1 MISGSATQVARRH
14 CYLAVLVS
22 ACAWMLAGCNGLG
35 SSSSAGTPDTTP
47 PTAPANLTATATLAT
62 QINLSWTASTDNV
75 GVAQYKVE
83 RCAGAGCANF
93 AQIATPVSTGFND
106 NGLSASSAYS
116 YRVRAEDAAG
126 NNSAY
131 SNVFSDTTP
140 AAADTTPPSM
150 PTNLTATAASST
162 QINLSWTAS
171 TDNAGV
177 TGYKV
182 ERCSGA
188 ACANFAQIA
197 APTGT
202 TFNDTGLTASTSYSY
217 RVRANDAAGNNSGYS
232 NTASATTQT
241 PPDTTPPT
249 APTNLTA
256 TAALSTQINLSW
268 TASTDNVG
276 VTGYKVERCSGAAC
290 ANFAQIATPTGT
302 TFNDTG
308 LTASTSYSYRVRAND
323 AAGNNSAY
331 SNTASATT
339 PAAADTTPPTAPTS
353 LTATAASTSQINLA
367 WTASTDNVGVTG
379 YKVERC
385 SGATCANFAQ
395 IATPTTTTFNDTG
408 LAASTSYSYR
418 VRANDAAGNNSA
430 YSNTAIA
437 TTQTPP
443 DTTPPTAPTNLTAT
457 AASTTQINLSW
468 TASTDNIGVTGYKV
482 ERCRGAACANFAQIA
497 TPAATTFNDTGL
509 TASTSYSYRVR
520 ANDAAG
526 NNSGYSN
533 TASATTL
540 APAGNISVTIS
551 PKRGGLTLSQTM
563 PFTVTVTNDVGAAG
577 VTWTASSGNFSAQ
590 STATATYVAPNS
602 AGVVTV
608 TATSVADGTKSAT
621 ATIGVTD
628 LAGMLT
634 YHNDL
639 SRDGV
644 NAQEYALT
652 TANVATATFGKL
664 FSCATDGAMYA
675 QPLWVANLPMQGGTH
690 NVIFGA
696 TTHDTVYAFD
706 ADTNPCVTYWSKS
719 LLGSGETFVSS
730 SDVGTGDIQPDIG
743 IIGTPVIDA
752 ASNTLYVVSKSKT
765 SGTNCTPATSC
776 FQRLHALSLTDGS
789 EKFGGPVNITSTISV
804 PGTGDGSSGGNVA
817 FNTLRE
823 NQRSGL
829 VLANGVV
836 YVAWASHGDN
846 GPYHGWVI
854 GFNASTLVIVG
865 TFNANPNGS
874 DSGIWMGGGAPA
886 ADASGNLYF
895 LTGNGT
901 FDANSGGSDYG
912 DSTVKMSTTAPF
924 SVAGYFTPAD
934 QQNLEGGDTDH
945 GSGGAA
951 ILVDQP
957 SGPHQHLMIGG
968 GKEGN
973 FFLLDRDNL
982 GGYGANFNPADSNAV
997 QKFSEG
1003 NGIFSTAAFFNNA
1016 LYIAGVGGH
1025 LKSFAFNTPTTGQFN
1040 PAQTSQSAGTFGFP
1054 GATPSVS
1061 ALGTTKGILWA
1072 MDNGQ
1077 YCTQQSPGC
1086 GAAVLHAFDA
1096 TNLATELW
1104 NSSQSAGDAAGNA
1117 VKFTVPTVANGKV
1130 YIGTRGN
1137 DTGNGGTSIP
1147 GEIDVYGLKPN

>member
-1 MISGSATQVARRH
+1 MISGRTARVAYRY
-14 CYLAVLVS
+14 CYLAVL
-22 ACAWMLAGCNGLG
+22 AAICALVLSGCNGLG
-35 SSSSAGTPDTTP
+35 SSSTVGTPDTTP
-47 PTAPANLTATATLAT
+47 PTAPAGLTATATLAT

-75 GVAQYKVE
+75 GVTGYKLE
-83 RCAGAGCANF
+83 RCSGAGCANF
-93 AQIATPVSTGFND
+93 AQVATPALTAFND
-106 NGLSASSAYS
+106 SGLTASTLYS
-116 YRVRAEDAAG
+116 YRVRASDAAG

-131 SNVFSDTTP
+131 SNVFSATTP
-140 AAADTTPPSM
+140 ASTDTTPPTA
-150 PTNLTATAASST
+150 PANLTTTAASTT

-171 TDNAGV
+171 TDNVGV

-182 ERCSGA
+182 ERCSGVG
-188 ACANFAQIA
+188 CTNFVQIA
-197 APTGT
+197 TPTAI

-232 NTASATTQT
+232 NVGSAMT
-241 PPDTTPPT
+241 PAAADTTPPT

-256 TAALSTQINLSW
+256 TAVSTTHINLSWTASTDNVGVTGYKIERCSGAACANFAQIATPTGTTFNDTGLAASTSYSYRVRTNDAAGNNSGYSNTASATTLAAADTTPPSTPTNLTATAASTTQINLSW

-323 AAGNNSAY
+323 AAGNNS
-331 SNTASATT
+331 
-339 PAAADTTPPTAPTS
+339 
-353 LTATAASTSQINLA
+353 
-367 WTASTDNVGVTG
+367 
-379 YKVERC
+379 
-385 SGATCANFAQ
+385 
-395 IATPTTTTFNDTG
+395 
-408 LAASTSYSYR
+408 
-418 VRANDAAGNNSA
+418 
-430 YSNTAIA
+430 
-437 TTQTPP
+437 
-443 DTTPPTAPTNLTAT
+443 
-457 AASTTQINLSW
+457 
-468 TASTDNIGVTGYKV
+468 
-482 ERCRGAACANFAQIA
+482 
-497 TPAATTFNDTGL
+497 
-509 TASTSYSYRVR
+509 
-520 ANDAAG
+520 
-526 NNSGYSN
+526 GYSN
-533 TASATTL
+533 TATATTQ
-540 APAGNISVTIS
+540 AASSGNISVTIS

-563 PFTVTVTNDVGAAG
+563 PFTATVANDVGAAG
-577 VTWTASSGNFSAQ
+577 VTWTASSGSFSTQ
-590 STATATYVAPNS
+590 STSAATFVAPNS

-608 TATSVADGTKSAT
+608 TATSVADVTKSAS

-628 LAGMLT
+628 LTGVFT

-652 TANVATATFGKL
+652 TANVTTATFGKL
-664 FSCATDGAMYA
+664 FSCATDAAMYA
-675 QPLWVANLPMQGGTH
+675 QPLWAANLTIQSGTH
-690 NVIFGA
+690 NVIFAA

-706 ADTNPCVTYWSKS
+706 ADTNPCVTYWKKS
-719 LLGSGETFVSS
+719 LLGSGETWVSN
-730 SDVGTGDIQPDIG
+730 SDVGTGDIQPDVG

-765 SGTNCTPATSC
+765 SGSNCTPATSC
-776 FQRLHALSLTDGS
+776 FQRLHALSLIDGS
-789 EKFGGPVNITSTISV
+789 EKFGGPVNITSAISV

-823 NQRSGL
+823 NQRPGL
-829 VLANGVV
+829 VLSNGVV

-854 GFNASTLVIVG
+854 GFNASTLSIAG

-874 DSGIWMGGGAPA
+874 DSGIWMSGGAPA
-886 ADASGNLYF
+886 ADSSGNLYF

-912 DSTVKMSTTAPF
+912 DSTVKMSTTAPY

-957 SGPHQHLMIGG
+957 SGPHQHLVIGG

-982 GGYGANFNPADSNAV
+982 GGYGANANPVDSNAV

-1016 LYIAGVGGH
+1016 LYIAGAGGR
-1025 LKSFAFNTPTTGQFN
+1025 LKSFAFNTTTGQFN
-1040 PAQTSQSAGTFGFP
+1040 PSQTSQSPASFGFP

-1061 ALGTTKGILWA
+1061 AWGTTNGIIWA
-1072 MDNGQ
+1072 MNNNA
-1077 YCTQQSPGC
+1077 YCTQQSSSC
-1086 GAAVLHAFDA
+1086 GPTVLHAYDA
-1096 TNLATELW
+1096 TNVATELW
-1104 NSSQSAGDAAGNA
+1104 NSSQTAGDAAGNA

-1130 YIGTRGN
+1130 YVGTRGN
-1137 DTGNGGTSIP
+1137 DTGNGGTTVP
-1147 GEIDVYGLKPN
+1147 GEVDVYGLKPN

>member
-1 MISGSATQVARRH
+1 MISGSATRVVHRH
-14 CYLAVLVS
+14 FYWAAF
-22 ACAWMLAGCNGLG
+22 ACMWAWMLTGCNGLG
-35 SSSSAGTPDTTP
+35 SSSTAGTPTPDTIP
-47 PTAPANLTATATLAT
+47 PSTPANLTSTATLAT

-75 GVAQYKVE
+75 GVAGYKVE
-83 RCAGAGCANF
+83 RCLGAGCANF
-93 AQIATPVSTGFND
+93 AQIATPTGAAFND
-106 NGLSASSAYS
+106 IGLAAATSYS
-116 YRVRAEDAAG
+116 YRVRAVDAAG

-131 SNVFSDTTP
+131 SNVFSATTL
-140 AAADTTPPSM
+140 AAADTTPPTA
-150 PTNLTATAASST
+150 PTNLTASAASAS
-162 QINLSWTAS
+162 QINLTWAAS
-171 TDNAGV
+171 TDNVGV

-188 ACANFAQIA
+188 ACANFVQIA
-197 APTGT
+197 TPTGI
-202 TFNDTGLTASTSYSY
+202 TFNDTGLTASTPYSY

-232 NTASATTQT
+232 NSASATT
-241 PPDTTPPT
+241 PAAADTTPPT
-249 APTNLTA
+249 APTNLAA
-256 TAALSTQINLSW
+256 TAASATQINLSW

-276 VTGYKVERCSGAAC
+276 VTGYKVERCSGAGC
-290 ANFAQIATPTGT
+290 SNFVQIATPTGI

-331 SNTASATT
+331 SNTASTTT
-339 PAAADTTPPTAPTS
+339 PAAA
-353 LTATAASTSQINLA
+353 
-367 WTASTDNVGVTG
+367 
-379 YKVERC
+379 
-385 SGATCANFAQ
+385 
-395 IATPTTTTFNDTG
+395 
-408 LAASTSYSYR
+408 
-418 VRANDAAGNNSA
+418 
-430 YSNTAIA
+430 
-437 TTQTPP
+437 

-468 TASTDNIGVTGYKV
+468 TASTDNVGVTGYKV
-482 ERCRGAACANFAQIA
+482 ERCTGAACANFVQIA
-497 TPAATTFNDTGL
+497 TPTGITFNDTGL
-509 TASTSYSYRVR
+509 TAFTSYSYRVR

-533 TASATTL
+533 TASATT
-540 APAGNISVTIS
+540 PAASGNISVTIS

-563 PFTVTVTNDVGAAG
+563 PFTATVTNDVGGAG
-577 VTWTASSGNFSAQ
+577 VTWTASSGSFSTQ
-590 STATATYVAPNS
+590 STSAATYVAPNT

-608 TATSVADGTKSAT
+608 TATSVADVTKSAT
-621 ATIGVTD
+621 ATFGVTD
-628 LAGMLT
+628 LTGMLT

-664 FSCATDGAMYA
+664 FSCPTDGAMYA
-675 QPLWVANLPMQGGTH
+675 QPLWVANLPIQGGTH
-690 NVIFGA
+690 NLILAA

-706 ADTNPCVTYWSKS
+706 ADTSPCVTYWSKS
-719 LLGSGETFVSS
+719 LLGSGETYVSS
-730 SDVGTGDIQPDIG
+730 SDVGTGDIQPDVG
-743 IIGTPVIDA
+743 IIGTPVIDPG
-752 ASNTLYVVSKSKT
+752 SNTLYAISKSKT
-765 SGTNCTPATSC
+765 NGTNCTPATSC

-789 EKFGGPVNITSTISV
+789 EKFGGPVNITSAISV
-804 PGTGDGSSGGNVA
+804 AGTGDGSSGGNVA
-817 FNTLRE
+817 FSTLRQ
-823 NQRSGL
+823 NQRPGL
-829 VLANGVV
+829 VLSNGVV

-854 GFNASTLVIVG
+854 GFDKTTLARVA

-886 ADASGNLYF
+886 ADSSGNLYF

-901 FDANSGGSDYG
+901 FDVNSGGIDYG
-912 DSTVKMSTTAPF
+912 DSTVKLSTAGGL

-957 SGPHQHLMIGG
+957 TGPHQHLMIGG

-973 FFLLDRDNL
+973 FFLLDRDNM
-982 GGYGANFNPADSNAV
+982 GGYGANFNPVDSNAV

-1016 LYIAGVGGH
+1016 LYIAGVGGP
-1025 LKSFAFNTPTTGQFN
+1025 LKSFAFNATTGQFN
-1040 PAQTSQSAGTFGFP
+1040 AAQTSQSAGTFGFP

-1061 ALGTTKGILWA
+1061 AGGTTNGILWA
-1072 MDNGQ
+1072 IDNGQ

-1096 TNLATELW
+1096 TQLSTELW
-1104 NSSQSAGDAAGNA
+1104 NSAQTAGDKAGNA

-1137 DTGNGGTSIP
+1137 DTGNGGTTIP

>member
-1 MISGSATQVARRH
+1 MISGSATRVVHRY
-14 CYLAVLVS
+14 CYLAVLGAIS
-22 ACAWMLAGCNGLG
+22 AWMLAGCSGLV
-35 SSSSAGTPDTTP
+35 SSSSGLTPDTTP
-47 PTAPANLTATATLAT
+47 PTAPTNLTATATLAT

-75 GVAQYKVE
+75 AVTGYKVE
-83 RCAGAGCANF
+83 RCAGAGCASF
-93 AQIATPVSTGFND
+93 AQIATPVSAGFND
-106 NGLSASSAYS
+106 SGLSASTAYS
-116 YRVRAEDAAG
+116 YRVRAVDAAG

-140 AAADTTPPSM
+140 AAADTTPPNA
-150 PTNLTATAASST
+150 PTNLAATAASAS
-162 QINLSWTAS
+162 QINLSWAAS
-171 TDNAGV
+171 TDNVGV

-182 ERCSGA
+182 ERCTGA
-188 ACANFAQIA
+188 ACANFVQIA
-197 APTGT
+197 TPTGT

-217 RVRANDAAGNNSGYS
+217 RVRANDAAGNNSVYS
-232 NTASATTQT
+232 NTASVTTQAAADTTPPSAPTNLTATAASSTQINLSWTASTDSVGVTGYKVERCSGAGCANFTQIGTPTTTTFNDTGLTASTSYSYRVRANDAAGNNSAYSNVASATTPAT
-241 PPDTTPPT
+241 ADTTPPT

-256 TAALSTQINLSW
+256 TAASTSQINLAWTASTDNVGVTGYKVERCSGAGCANFVQIATPTGTTFNDTALTASTSYYYRVRANDAAGNNSAYSNVASATTPAAADTTPPTAPTNLTATVASTSQINLAW

-290 ANFAQIATPTGT
+290 VNFAQIATPTAT

-339 PAAADTTPPTAPTS
+339 PAAP
-353 LTATAASTSQINLA
+353 
-367 WTASTDNVGVTG
+367 
-379 YKVERC
+379 
-385 SGATCANFAQ
+385 
-395 IATPTTTTFNDTG
+395 
-408 LAASTSYSYR
+408 
-418 VRANDAAGNNSA
+418 
-430 YSNTAIA
+430 
-437 TTQTPP
+437 
-443 DTTPPTAPTNLTAT
+443 
-457 AASTTQINLSW
+457 
-468 TASTDNIGVTGYKV
+468 
-482 ERCRGAACANFAQIA
+482 
-497 TPAATTFNDTGL
+497 
-509 TASTSYSYRVR
+509 
-520 ANDAAG
+520 
-526 NNSGYSN
+526 
-533 TASATTL
+533 
-540 APAGNISVTIS
+540 GNISVTIS
-551 PKRGGLTLSQTM
+551 PRRGGLTISQTM
-563 PFTVTVTNDVGAAG
+563 PFTATVTNDVGSAG
-577 VTWTASSGNFSAQ
+577 VTWTSSGGGFSAQ
-590 STATATYVAPNS
+590 STSAATFVAPNL

-608 TATSVADGTKSAT
+608 TATSVADGTKSAM

-628 LAGMLT
+628 LAGVVT

-675 QPLWVANLPMQGGTH
+675 QPLWVENLPIQGGTH
-690 NVIFGA
+690 NVILGA

-719 LLGSGETFVSS
+719 LLGSGETYVSS
-730 SDVGTGDIQPDIG
+730 SDVGTGDIQPDVG
-743 IIGTPVIDA
+743 IIGTPVIDPA
-752 ASNTLYVVSKSKT
+752 TNTLYVVSKSKT
-765 SGTNCTPATSC
+765 SGSNCTPATSC
-776 FQRLHALSLTDGS
+776 FQRLHALSLIDGT
-789 EKFGGPVNITSTISV
+789 EKFGGPVNITSAISV
-804 PGTGDGSSGGNVA
+804 PGTGDGSAGGNVT

-823 NQRSGL
+823 NQRPGL
-829 VLANGVV
+829 VLSGGVI

-854 GFNASTLVIVG
+854 GFNASTLAIAG

-874 DSGIWMGGGAPA
+874 DSGIWMSGGAPA
-886 ADASGNLYF
+886 ADSSGNLYF

-912 DSTVKMSTTAPF
+912 DSTVKLSTSGGL
-924 SVAGYFTPAD
+924 SVASYFTPAD

-957 SGPHQHLMIGG
+957 MNAPHQHLLIGG

-973 FFLLDRDNL
+973 FFLLNRDNL
-982 GGYGANFNPADSNAV
+982 GGYGANANPVDTNAV

-1003 NGIFSTAAFFNNA
+1003 NGLFATAAFFNNA
-1016 LYIAGVGGH
+1016 LYIAGAGGH
-1025 LKSFAFNTPTTGQFN
+1025 LKSFAFNTGTGQFN
-1040 PAQTSQSAGTFGFP
+1040 AAQTSQSTGTFGFP
-1054 GATPSVS
+1054 GSTPSVS
-1061 ALGTTKGILWA
+1061 ASGTTNGIVWA
-1072 MDNGQ
+1072 MNNNA
-1077 YCTQQSPGC
+1077 YCTQQSPSC
-1086 GAAVLHAFDA
+1086 GPAVLHAYDA

-1104 NSSQSAGDAAGNA
+1104 NSSQNAGDAAGNA

-1137 DTGNGGTSIP
+1137 DAGNGGTTVP
-1147 GEIDVYGLKPN
+1147 GEVDVYGLKPN